1 MAGRWTR
8 LLMAGVVMAGV
19 AAVGS
24 APAAARVDEG
34 TVDSFVIGG
43 EPADEAWGSVVVQI
57 LFDTGSGTGLCSGS
71 FLDREWILTAAHCVG
86 DRAEVL
92 YGAVDET
99 NLISAGS
106 ASGLAHPYYSS
117 VNTPFDFGL
126 YLLDNPVPASAINV
140 LPLASFDDP
149 WSWAVGLP
157 TYSVGWGLVGVPDEV
172 SPLLQIGFMEVLSDS
187 TCTTQFYDGV
197 FDPTTQL
204 CTYAPDV
211 STCSGDSGGPVLA
224 DDPSGQPTIIG
235 VTSYGPVD
243 CDGVSVAAWIP
254 SALSWIQSTTGI
266 SQSPGVAVQTDI
278 EIVRV
283 AGLDRYETASS
294 IGSLWDFTDTVFV
307 TTGSN
312 FPDALAAGAAASRF
326 ESPVLLVN
334 KTFIPQSTRFEIE
347 RLAPDTIYVAGGTA
361 AIDESVLVE
370 LARIAGS
377 RVVRLGGQDRYETA
391 RQFTN
396 LAWSGVADG
405 PLWVA
410 SGRSFQ
416 DPLIASAAAAVYGEP
431 FVLVDGQRAIP
442 TATLDLIRRLDPT
455 YISVIG
461 APGSFTAEVLNAL
474 SGVADVQLFDDV
486 DVSDRSASVWYALDD
501 SPWASLATANNF
513 PDALTAVAFS
523 AIEPVSPLMLVTG
536 NCVPLAVTSEI
547 DRLRVESLA
556 IFGGPSAVSASVES
570 LRTC

>member
-1 MAGRWTR
+1 MAGRWTKF
-8 LLMAGVVMAGV
+8 LMAGVVMAGV
-19 AAVGS
+19 AVVGS

-43 EPADEAWGSVVVQI
+43 EPADEAWSTTIVQVV
-57 LFDTGSGTGLCSGS
+57 TGSGTCTGS
-71 FLDREWILTAAHCVG
+71 FISEEWILTAAHCVES
-86 DRAEVL
+86 RAEIL
-92 YGAVDET
+92 YGAVDE
-99 NLISAGS
+99 NDLESAGL
-106 ASGLAHPYYSS
+106 ASGFSHPYFSE
-117 VNTPFDFGL
+117 VNLTFDFGL
-126 YLLDNPVPASAINV
+126 YLLDDPVALSEIEV
-140 LPLASFDDP
+140 LELASYEDD
-149 WSWAVGLP
+149 WYLEVGQP
-157 TYSVGWGLVGVPDEV
+157 TYSLGWGAIGPTNAFPT
-172 SPLLQIGFMEVLSDS
+172 SLQIGYMELISDVE
-187 TCTTQFYDGV
+187 CADRIRDTTGAV
-197 FDPTTQL
+197 FDPNTGI
-204 CTYAPDV
+204 CTFLDGV
-211 STCSGDSGGPVLA
+211 STCFGDSGGPVVA
-224 DDPSGQPTIIG
+224 VDPEGNSVIIG
-235 VTSYGPVD
+235 VTSYGPPR
-243 CDGVSVAAWIP
+243 CDDVSVAAWIP
-254 SALSWIQSTTGI
+254 SGLSWIQSTTGLAQG
-266 SQSPGVAVQTDI
+266 SGVSVQTDI
-278 EIVRV
+278 SIVRV
-283 AGLDRYETASS
+283 FGLDRYETASS
-294 IGSLWDFTDTVFV
+294 IGALWDFTDTVFV

-312 FPDALAAGAAASRF
+312 FPDALAAGASAAQF
-326 ESPVLLVN
+326 ASPVLLVN
-334 KTFIPQSTRFEIE
+334 KTFIPQATRFEIE

-377 RVVRLGGQDRYETA
+377 RVIRLGGADRYETA
-391 RQFTN
+391 LRFTN
-396 LAWSGVADG
+396 LAWPGVADG

-431 FVLVDGQRAIP
+431 FVLVDGQRTIP

-474 SGVADVQLFDDV
+474 SGVADVQLFDDA